1 MTPAF
6 KLQPL
11 LNYRVLL
18 ENRARQELLETLSQE
33 AELERTISAGRHA
46 LTAQQAEF
54 EARRDDGIGLQELL
68 LYENSLRRQAEQLK
82 KLLGQAEKLRHTI
95 EQRRQSLVEA
105 SKDRKLLEKL
115 REKKAAEH
123 RQELLR
129 QEMVQLDELALR
141 RDKEVL

>member
-1 MTPAF
+1 M
-6 KLQPL
+6 
-11 LNYRVLL
+11 
-18 ENRARQELLETLSQE
+18 
-33 AELERTISAGRHA
+33 
-46 LTAQQAEF
+46 
-54 EARRDDGIGLQELL
+54 
-68 LYENSLRRQAEQLK
+68 
-82 KLLGQAEKLRHTI
+82 RHTI